1 MNCACSAAPWKK
13 FILGLAQVHNV
24 PALVSHSRASAV
36 STVSRAAGAAPG
48 VATRSSRCFGTG
60 GLRRQE
66 ASALGRLE
74 GCDSGETTT
83 TTTAAATTT
92 TTVAEAARA
101 AAAGSF
107 AQCQST
113 VGDDATG
120 KASVMSAGASSAEQA
135 RLKKE
140 KKKEKEMRAGGE
152 GVDSGDGAGGAASRG
167 RGAGL
172 GNGDDN
178 NNNIKGSKNNKSSR
192 SNDQDERGADRP
204 ATPRK
209 AHWQIQKE
217 ALKEKFPE
225 GWAPRKRLSPDA
237 LAGIRALNAQFPDVY
252 TTEALAGKFQ
262 VSPEAIRRVLKS
274 KWTPSA
280 EEEQERQERWF
291 RRGKSVW
298 ERQAALGIKPPK
310 KWRREGIVRGV
321 EWHERRQRAVQW
333 EREWEE
339 NEKNAERE
347 RRAREGGGW
356 YGGDGMGGGGR

>member
-24 PALVSHSRASAV
+24 PALVFHSRASAV
-36 STVSRAAGAAPG
+36 STV
-48 VATRSSRCFGTG
+48 SSRCFGTG

-66 ASALGRLE
+66 ASALGGLG
-74 GCDSGETTT
+74 GCVSGETTT
-83 TTTAAATTT
+83 TTTT
-92 TTVAEAARA
+92 TTVAEAARTA
-101 AAAGSF
+101 AQGSF
-107 AQCQST
+107 AQCQGT

-120 KASVMSAGASSAEQA
+120 TASVMSAGASSAEQA
-135 RLKKE
+135 RSKKE
-140 KKKEKEMRAGGE
+140 EQKRQKKEMRAGGE
-152 GVDSGDGAGGAASRG
+152 GVDSGDGAAGAARRG

-178 NNNIKGSKNNKSSR
+178 NDIIKGSKSSKSSK
-192 SNDQDERGADRP
+192 SHDQDERGADRP

-217 ALKEKFPE
+217 ALKEKFPG

-280 EEEQERQERWF
+280 DEEQERQERWF

-298 ERQAALGIKPPK
+298 ERQAALGVKPPK